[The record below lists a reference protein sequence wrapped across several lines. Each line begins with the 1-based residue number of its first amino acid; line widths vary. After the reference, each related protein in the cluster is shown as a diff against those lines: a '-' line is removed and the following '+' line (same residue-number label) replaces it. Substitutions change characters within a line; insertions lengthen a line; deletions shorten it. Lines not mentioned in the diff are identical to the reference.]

1 MESALL
7 KVNNDLLV
15 AADGGHFS
23 VLVLFDLSTAFGG
36 PQLTTQSYLLITCV
50 TEFESHISHPTSL
63 LTSHHLSY
71 HR

>member
-23 VLVLFDLSTAFGG
+23 VLVLFDLSTALGEL
-36 PQLTTQSYLLITCV
+36 QWIMQSYLLTYVI
-50 TEFESHISHPTSL
+50 EFESL
-63 LTSHHLSY
+63 AHLSY